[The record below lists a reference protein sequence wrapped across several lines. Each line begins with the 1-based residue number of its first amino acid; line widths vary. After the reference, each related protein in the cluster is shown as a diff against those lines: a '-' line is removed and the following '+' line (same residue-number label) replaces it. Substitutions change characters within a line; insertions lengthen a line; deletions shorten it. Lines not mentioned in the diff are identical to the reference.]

1 MRGRR
6 RGRVAPTSHDSR
18 FRVELVSANDG
29 PSLPSTSASGKLGQ
43 RTWLGKGTNPS
54 LVLAPMLQGCVIHPL
69 CASFALHLKLG
80 PEAQLCRPSGMGGR
94 WGGGCVKTRRTE
106 LAAPRALGTSCQV
119 LLSLTWKTTYS
130 CLFPVK
136 GRKPETVVLKCA

>member
-18 FRVELVSANDG
+18 FRVELVSANNG

-54 LVLAPMLQGCVIHPL
+54 FVLAPMLQGCVIHPL
-69 CASFALHLKLG
+69 CASFALHLKMG
-80 PEAQLCRPSGMGGR
+80 PEAQLCRPSGR
-94 WGGGCVKTRRTE
+94 GGGGG
-106 LAAPRALGTSCQV
+106 AG
-119 LLSLTWKTTYS
+119 
-130 CLFPVK
+130 
-136 GRKPETVVLKCA
+136 